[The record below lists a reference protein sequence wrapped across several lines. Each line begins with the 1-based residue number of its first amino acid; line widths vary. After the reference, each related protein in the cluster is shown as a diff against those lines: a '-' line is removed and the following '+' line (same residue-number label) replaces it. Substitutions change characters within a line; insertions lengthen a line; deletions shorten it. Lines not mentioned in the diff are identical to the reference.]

1 MLTGKSV
8 GMTRTAESPDAV
20 ICAERQVERMQEAVM
35 DYLCVDLETTGL
47 SPKTDKIIEIG
58 AVKVKNGQIVDT
70 FETFARPGVTL
81 PEKVTE
87 LTGITAADLEHAP
100 TITEMLPQFLAFAE
114 ELPLLGHR
122 ILFDYSFLK
131 RAAVN
136 ARLPFERNGIDTLKL
151 SRKFLP
157 DLPSKKLGDLCLH
170 YRIEMRAHRAMEDAR
185 ATHFLY
191 QKLCGEFFEQNEK
204 DFAPVPLVYKVKRE
218 GPATKAQK
226 ERLARLLAQ
235 HGIVPD
241 YEIDMLTK
249 NEASRQ
255 IDRILASHATLQN

>member
-1 MLTGKSV
+1 
-8 GMTRTAESPDAV
+8 MTMAT
-20 ICAERQVERMQEAVM
+20 ERLSEKMPEAVM

-70 FETFARPGVTL
+70 FEAFVRPGVTL
-81 PEKVTE
+81 PERVAA
-87 LTGITAADLEHAP
+87 LTGIAAEDLEQAP
-100 TITEMLPQFLAFAE
+100 VIAEILPQFLTFAE

-136 ARLPFERNGIDTLKL
+136 ARMPFERSGIDTLKL
-151 SRKFLP
+151 SRKFLAE
-157 DLPSKKLGDLCLH
+157 LPSKRLSDLCMH
-170 YRIEMRAHRAMEDAR
+170 YQIEMRAHRAMEDAR

-191 QKLCGEFFEQNEK
+191 RKLCEEFFEQNEK
-204 DFAPVPLVYKVKRE
+204 DFLPVPLVYKVKRE

-235 HGIVPD
+235 HGIMPD
-241 YEIDMLTK
+241 YDIDMLTK
-249 NEASRQ
+249 NEASRL
-255 IDRILASHATLQN
+255 IDRILASYGILQN